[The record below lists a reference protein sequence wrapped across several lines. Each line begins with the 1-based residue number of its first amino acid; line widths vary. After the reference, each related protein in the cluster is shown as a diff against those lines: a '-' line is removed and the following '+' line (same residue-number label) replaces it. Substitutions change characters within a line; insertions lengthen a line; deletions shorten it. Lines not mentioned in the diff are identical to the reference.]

1 MDTGQRSLTTIQK
14 NKTNRKIIIGGNTM
28 IQNEHIEDRII
39 LPRVVPRGE
48 SYNILLVVHHRA
60 LELDI
65 QSLVGLE
72 GLETLRNNHQE
83 LLCLEGTECLHYE
96 DCSDVVMGAKVYT
109 LPCTGGREL
118 YIDEL
123 LSDGRHAQMK
133 LVSINEGDYA
143 HPGCIGVIMKK

>member
-1 MDTGQRSLTTIQK
+1 
-14 NKTNRKIIIGGNTM
+14 M

-96 DCSDVVMGAKVYT
+96 DCSDVVTKAKVYT
-109 LPCTGGREL
+109 LPGTGGREL
-118 YIDEL
+118 YLDTDLEGTC
-123 LSDGRHAQMK
+123 SAQMK
-133 LVSINEGDYA
+133 LVSINEDDYA